1 MPQLD
6 GALCIENDR
15 SHFWLSYVEL
25 EIEYAKAI
33 CTVCPALMSCA
44 VYMLGQYD
52 DDDSVPLGV
61 LAGTSEFD
69 RLELLWKEVDD
80 GEDTNWSGLD
90 HLVPEGM

>member
-15 SHFWLSYVEL
+15 SHFWLSYNETK
-25 EIEYAKAI
+25 IEYAKAI
-33 CTVCPALMSCA
+33 CKVCPALLSCA
-44 VYMLGQYD
+44 AYMLEQYD
-52 DDDSVPLGV
+52 DGGVPLGV

-80 GEDTNWSGLD
+80 GEDSNWARFDKLI
-90 HLVPEGM
+90 PKGM